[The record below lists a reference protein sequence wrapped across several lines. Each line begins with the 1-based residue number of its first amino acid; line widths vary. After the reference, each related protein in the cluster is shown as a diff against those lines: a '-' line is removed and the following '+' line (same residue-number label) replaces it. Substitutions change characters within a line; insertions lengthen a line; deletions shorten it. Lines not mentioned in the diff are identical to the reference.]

1 MSNINEIVSKLS
13 KKFEFDQKEAMD
25 FLGAFTAEVAERES
39 VASSAG
45 TKTKLSAV
53 DQCRKNIA
61 LWEKKQTANKFKD
74 DETKNKHAEKL
85 QKEKVKL
92 AKLEGVK
99 VIKTEDAPAPK
110 TAAKAEVK
118 TEAKR
123 ISRMSPTLKTALRK
137 ALVAAGQTF
146 TDDEWKGSKKPEEFK
161 NYVNSLS
168 AEAESAKALEKHM
181 EDFAA
186 PSTEAAAEVQTAA
199 EPAESSEPQVVTI
212 KELRLIKKITATS
225 TPGQFWDG
233 DKGRFVT
240 GPVEN
245 SEEDMVELKI
255 KTQVPHAG
263 AGSDKP
269 KFEMLDHVVGEKTKR
284 LYRCGEGEAPDQ
296 FVGYI
301 GFGEFKNVEDPT
313 L

>member
-25 FLGAFTAEVAERES
+25 FLGAFAAEVAERES

-45 TKTKLSAV
+45 TKTKLAPI

-74 DETKNKHAEKL
+74 DDAKNKHAEKL

-92 AKLEGVK
+92 AKLEGV
-99 VIKTEDAPAPK
+99 PS
-110 TAAKAEVK
+110 KAEVLVVK
-118 TEAKR
+118 ADDKVETKVEGKR
-123 ISRMSPTLKTALRK
+123 ISRMSPTLKAALRK
-137 ALVAAGQTF
+137 ALASAGQTF
-146 TDDEWKGSKKPEEFK
+146 TDDEWKSSKRPEEFK
-161 NYVNSLS
+161 NYINSL
-168 AEAESAKALEKHM
+168 APEAEKSKALEKHM
-181 EDFAA
+181 DDFAI
-186 PSTEAAAEVQTAA
+186 PTEHQNAVAEAVV
-199 EPAESSEPQVVTI
+199 EPQSSEPVVLTI
-212 KELRLIKKITATS
+212 KELRAIKSLTATE
-225 TPGQFWDG
+225 TIGQFWDG

-240 GPVEN
+240 GP
-245 SEEDMVELKI
+245 EEDTSDDMIEIKI
-255 KTQVPHAG
+255 KTQIPNGG

-269 KFEMLDHVVGEKTKR
+269 KFEMVEHVVGEKTKR
-284 LYRCGEGEAPDQ
+284 LYRCGEGDAADE

-301 GFGEFKNVEDPT
+301 GFGKFKEVEDPT

>member
-1 MSNINEIVSKLS
+1 MSNINDIVNKLS

-25 FLGAFTAEVAERES
+25 YLGSFVAEVAERES

-45 TKTKLSAV
+45 TKTKLSPV
-53 DQCRKNIA
+53 EQCRKNIA
-61 LWEKKQTANKFKD
+61 LWEKKQAANKFKD
-74 DETKNKHAEKL
+74 DEAKNKHVEKL
-85 QKEKVKL
+85 QKEKAKL
-92 AKLEGVK
+92 TKLEGVK
-99 VIKTEDAPAPK
+99 VIP
-110 TAAKAEVK
+110 AEVK
-118 TEAKR
+118 PKPAEEKPSKV

-146 TDDEWKGSKKPEEFK
+146 TDDEWKSSKKPDEFK
-161 NYVNSLS
+161 NYVNSLAPEVEKS
-168 AEAESAKALEKHM
+168 KGVDKHM
-181 EDFAA
+181 EDFAG
-186 PSTEAAAEVQTAA
+186 STTTAAEVQTAAA
-199 EPAESSEPQVVTI
+199 EPAESSEPQVLTV
-212 KELRLIKKITATS
+212 KELRAIKKLTTTS

-245 SEEDMVELKI
+245 SDEDMVELKI

-284 LYRCGEGEAPDQ
+284 LYLCGEGDAADK

-301 GFGEFKNVEDPT
+301 GVGEFKSVEDPT

>member
-25 FLGAFTAEVAERES
+25 FLGAFVAEVAERES

-45 TKTKLSAV
+45 TKTKLSPI

-61 LWEKKQTANKFKD
+61 LWDKKQTANKFKD
-74 DETKNKHAEKL
+74 DDAKNKHAEKL

-99 VIKTEDAPAPK
+99 VIKTEPVAEV
-110 TAAKAEVK
+110 KAEVK
-118 TEAKR
+118 SENATKADAKR
-123 ISRMSPTLKTALRK
+123 ISRMSPALKTALRK

-146 TDDEWKGSKKPEEFK
+146 TDDEWKSSKRPEEFK
-161 NYVNSLS
+161 NYINSLS

-181 EDFAA
+181 DDFAA
-186 PSTEAAAEVQTAA
+186 PSTDVKEAAAEVK
-199 EPAESSEPQVVTI
+199 PDSSEPVVLTI
-212 KELRLIKKITATS
+212 KQLRAIKKLTATE
-225 TPGQFWDG
+225 TIGQFWDG
-233 DKGRFVT
+233 DNGRFVT
-240 GPVEN
+240 GPAEDTAD
-245 SEEDMVELKI
+245 DMVELKI
-255 KTQVPHAG
+255 KTQVANGG
-263 AGSDKP
+263 AGSDKA
-269 KFEMLDHVVGEKTKR
+269 KFEMVEHVVGEKTKR
-284 LYRCGEGEAPDQ
+284 LYRCGEGDDADE

-301 GFGEFKNVEDPT
+301 GFGKFKEVEDPT

>member
-25 FLGAFTAEVAERES
+25 FLGAFAAEVAERES

-45 TKTKLSAV
+45 TKTKLSPI

-74 DETKNKHAEKL
+74 DEAKNKHAEKL

-99 VIKTEDAPAPK
+99 VIKTEAEP
-110 TAAKAEVK
+110 AAKAEVK
-118 TEAKR
+118 PAPKAETKR

-137 ALVAAGQTF
+137 VLVAAGQTF

-186 PSTEAAAEVQTAA
+186 PSTEAAVEVQA
-199 EPAESSEPQVVTI
+199 PADSSEPQVITI
-212 KELRLIKKITATS
+212 KDLRLIKKLTATS

-233 DKGRFVT
+233 DNGRFVT
-240 GPVEN
+240 GPAEN
-245 SEEDMVELKI
+245 PEEDMVELKI
-255 KTQVPHAG
+255 KTQVPNAG

-269 KFEMLDHVVGEKTKR
+269 KFEMLDYVVGEKSKR
-284 LYRCGEGEAPDQ
+284 LYRCGEGEAADE

>member
-1 MSNINEIVSKLS
+1 MIEIVNKLA
-13 KKFEFDQKEAMD
+13 KKFNFDIKEAMD
-25 FLGAFTAEVAERES
+25 HLNVLAADVAERES

-45 TKTKLSAV
+45 TKTKLSPV

-74 DETKNKHAEKL
+74 DEAKNKHQAKL
-85 QKEKVKL
+85 DKEKAKL

-99 VIKTEDAPAPK
+99 VIKTDDAPKAE
-110 TAAKAEVK
+110 AKAESK
-118 TEAKR
+118 ADTKR

-137 ALVAAGQTF
+137 ALATAGQVF

-168 AEAESAKALEKHM
+168 SEAESAKALEKHM
-181 EDFAA
+181 DDFAA
-186 PSTEAAAEVQTAA
+186 PSTEAAAEVQAAA
-199 EPAESSEPQVVTI
+199 EPAESSEPQMITI
-212 KELRLIKKITATS
+212 KELRAIKKLTATS
-225 TPGQFWDG
+225 TPGEFWDG
-233 DKGRFVT
+233 DKGRFVK
-240 GPVEN
+240 GPAEN
-245 SEEDMVELKI
+245 PDEDMVELKI
-255 KTQVPHAG
+255 KTQVPCGG

-284 LYRCGEGEAPDQ
+284 LYRCGQDDAPDQ